1 MRNKENYKRNNII
14 FKLINLNDEKN
25 HKSHQGNNKMICYI
39 QRNKDKDDSSFLT
52 GNSANGKMVE
62 QYFQSAEG
70 ENIISQTFIPSEN
83 IFQKQRPNTFS
94 DIQKLKDFI
103 TSRPSLQEI
112 PKEVSQIEGSN

>member
-14 FKLINLNDEKN
+14 FKLINLSDEKN

-52 GNSANGKMVE
+52 GNSANGKMAE

-83 IFQKQRPNTFS
+83 IFSKTKAKYFFGYTKAER
-94 DIQKLKDFI
+94 IHH
-103 TSRPSLQEI
+103 
-112 PKEVSQIEGSN
+112 